1 MERMIPGKGYASI
14 IPGQGGI
21 NPNEGFFRQQNLVH
35 YHRIRR
41 EAPPRGRGD
50 V

>member
-21 NPNEGFFRQQNLVH
+21 NPNEGFFYAAKFSALPQDK
-35 YHRIRR
+35 
-41 EAPPRGRGD
+41 A
-50 V
+50 